1 MGYLADVARYRHA
14 YAIAASAAM
23 GSIFYGWDIG
33 LIGGVLALPS
43 FKSYFGID
51 KLSKSASADLS
62 GNIVAVL
69 QGGCLYVPDFRQ
81 TRVDQCLLTLVGPVL
96 VPWPRATSPI
106 RLDASQSYWPPA
118 SST

>member
-1 MGYLADVARYRHA
+1 MGYFAEAARYRHA

-43 FKSYFGID
+43 FKSYFGFD
-51 KLSKSASADLS
+51 KLSSSAEANVS

-69 QGGCLYVPDFRQ
+69 QGGCLYVFHASPW
-81 TRVDQCLLTLVGPVL
+81 LISGP
-96 VPWPRATSPI
+96 
-106 RLDASQSYWPPA
+106 
-118 SST
+118 

>member
-1 MGYLADVARYRHA
+1 MGIKQQLDEFARYRHA

-43 FKSYFGID
+43 FKSYFGLD
-51 KLSKSASADLS
+51 KLSASANANLS

-69 QGGCLYVPDFRQ
+69 QGGCL
-81 TRVDQCLLTLVGPVL
+81 
-96 VPWPRATSPI
+96 
-106 RLDASQSYWPPA
+106 
-118 SST
+118 